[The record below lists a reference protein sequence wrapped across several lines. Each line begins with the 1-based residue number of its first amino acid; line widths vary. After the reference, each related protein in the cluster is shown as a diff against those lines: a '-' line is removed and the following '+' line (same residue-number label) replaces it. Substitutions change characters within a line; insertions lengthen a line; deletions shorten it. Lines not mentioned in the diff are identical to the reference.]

1 MQVTG
6 LFHVAIKTNDL
17 DATVKFYTDV
27 LGMKLVH
34 RPDFGFP
41 GAWIAR
47 GRRHADHPH
56 LRRRA
61 GARRR
66 RQDAVR
72 HRGARS
78 RQPDHQGLGRV
89 PRAREAARLRLA
101 RGDRAGHVAVADFR
115 ARSERRD
122 DGAHLRRQGR
132 EPADAGDS
140 GRSRLHGRQAVRH
153 AEGRRRR
160 KLRSRHAPA
169 SCRESAASRIASCGA
184 MHGRAPIGR
193 SVCRIARLRGQ

>member
-17 DATVKFYTDV
+17 DATVKFYTEV

-41 GAWIAR
+41 GAWIA
-47 GRRHADHPH
+47 
-56 LRRRA
+56 A
-61 GARRR
+61 GDSVPIIHIYAGGPALAPTARRLW
-66 RQDAVR
+66 
-72 HRGARS
+72 HLGARS
-78 RQPDHQGLGRV
+78 RQPDHQGLGRM
-89 PRAREAARLRLA
+89 PRAREEARLRLA

-122 DGAHLRRQGR
+122 DGADLRRQGR

-140 GRSRLHGRQAVRH
+140 RRSRLSWPASRSARE
-153 AEGRRRR
+153 AEGGVASTGHKDGVKPRLVRDLDRGSPIR
-160 KLRSRHAPA
+160 DARPRPA
-169 SCRESAASRIASCGA
+169 
-184 MHGRAPIGR
+184 
-193 SVCRIARLRGQ
+193 